1 MAQASTVDFPRGL
14 QGVIA
19 AKSVLSLVDGE
30 GGRLYYV
37 GYPIQELAEHSTFEE
52 VSALLWLKRLP
63 KRAELE
69 AIDKDLKANRDI
81 PQELLDMIY
90 KFPKDAHPMDVLRT
104 AVGYLGMTDPET
116 REMSPESNY
125 RKAAKMTAKIPTII
139 AAFER
144 ARTGRPFVPPRKDLS
159 IAGNFLYMLHGKD
172 PDPEDTHIL
181 DVCLI
186 LHAEHGMNAST
197 FASMV
202 TISTLAD
209 LYSAVVT
216 GVNTLK
222 GPLHGG
228 ANEEVLH
235 MLHEIGSI
243 DNVPGWLEKAFAEKR
258 KIMGFGHR
266 VYKTYDPRCSILKE
280 FARTLSEKRGNTT
293 WFEMGE
299 LIEKIMIERYAQK
312 GVYPNVDFYSGIV
325 YHFLGIPIDQF
336 TPIFAMARVSGW
348 TARCMEYLEDNRIF
362 RPIDLYVG
370 DLDLKYVPIDQR

>member
-1 MAQASTVDFPRGL
+1 MPETATVDFPRGL
-14 QGVIA
+14 EGVIA

-37 GYPIQELAEHSTFEE
+37 GFPIQTLAKHSTFEE
-52 VSALLWLKRLP
+52 VCALLWFKRLP

-81 PQELLDMIY
+81 PPGLVDFIY
-90 KFPKDAHPMDVLRT
+90 KFPKTGHPMDALRS
-104 AVGYLGMTDPET
+104 AVGFLGMTDAET
-116 REMSPESNY
+116 EDMSREANY
-125 RKAAKMTAKIPTII
+125 RKAVRMTAKIPTII

-144 ARTGRPFVPPRKDLS
+144 ARAGNPFIPPRNDLS
-159 IAGNFLYMLHGKD
+159 IAGNFLYMLHGKE
-172 PDPEDTHIL
+172 PDAEDTHIL
-181 DVCLI
+181 DVCLV

-197 FASMV
+197 FAAMV

-216 GVNTLK
+216 GINTLK

-228 ANEEVLH
+228 ANEQVLH
-235 MLHEIGSI
+235 MLKEVGTV
-243 DNVPGWLEKAFAEKR
+243 DNVPAWLEKAFAEKR

-266 VYKTYDPRCSILKE
+266 VYKAYDPRCSLLKE
-280 FARTLSEKRGNTT
+280 FAHTLSVKRGDTT
-293 WFEMGE
+293 WFEMGD

-312 GVYPNVDFYSGIV
+312 RVYPNVDFYSGIV
-325 YHFLGIPIDQF
+325 YSFLDIPIDQF

-348 TARCMEYLEDNRIF
+348 TARCIEYLEDNRLF
-362 RPIDLYVG
+362 RPLDLYVG
-370 DLDLKYVPIDQR
+370 ELDLPYVPIDER